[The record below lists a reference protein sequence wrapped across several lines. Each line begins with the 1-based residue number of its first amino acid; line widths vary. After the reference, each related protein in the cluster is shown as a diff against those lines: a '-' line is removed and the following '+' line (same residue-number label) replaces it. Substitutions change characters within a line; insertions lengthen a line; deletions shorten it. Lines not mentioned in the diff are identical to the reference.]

1 MSLIR
6 QQIEC
11 IESTVNS
18 SESILTTGSTFTGT
32 AELNSFTDVMVNVK
46 TDQNGTYY
54 MEFSIDGTNWDSSL
68 SFEYDTTRINP
79 PHVLVKGYRYYRT
92 RFTNTSAS
100 DQTYFRLQTSY
111 GQFNK
116 LTSPI
121 NSILPENFD
130 AIATRPTD
138 YNTEVAE
145 GKREGASLWNKFG
158 YNDDI
163 DVGTEVIASWGG
175 TFTPLTTAGTLL
187 IASSSSNDTDGGTGC
202 NSIVIYGID
211 SNRDEQ
217 IEVVLMNGTTT
228 VNTTT
233 TWLGINRVA
242 MFLCGS
248 GQINAGDIAILS
260 SVGGATMAVMPSGG
274 GVTQQ
279 CIFYVPANNNFV
291 MEWLMINVLNQGKD
305 AELNIKMWVY
315 SAVSNGKQEVFRV
328 NIDTAT
334 SSEPIEINPNL
345 PFPVTEKTVVWI
357 ECTSDKANVIVNAR
371 FSGILNR
378 IS

>member
-1 MSLIR
+1 MS
-6 QQIEC
+6 QKIEISGNYLVITNTEDSTT
-11 IESTVNS
+11 IEYPS
-18 SESILTTGSTFTGT
+18 SRVRYKDTPNVITFDYIDDDSQNIEVAKADIVDSSGSAFSSDEELLTWLRDNTGQ
-32 AELNSFTDVMVNVK
+32 ELNS
-46 TDQNGTYY
+46 
-54 MEFSIDGTNWDSSL
+54 
-68 SFEYDTTRINP
+68 
-79 PHVLVKGYRYYRT
+79 
-92 RFTNTSAS
+92 
-100 DQTYFRLQTSY
+100 
-111 GQFNK
+111 
-116 LTSPI
+116 
-121 NSILPENFD
+121 
-130 AIATRPTD
+130 D
-138 YNTEVAE
+138 YNTKVAE
-145 GKREGASLWNKFG
+145 GKIEGASLWNKFG

-260 SVGGATMAVMPSGG
+260 SVGGATMAVMPLGG

-279 CIFYVPANNNFV
+279 CIFHVPANNNFV
-291 MEWLMINVLNQGKD
+291 MEWLMINVLNQGKN

-328 NIDTAT
+328 NIDTAVT
-334 SSEPIEINPNL
+334 NEPIELNPNL
-345 PFPVTEKTVVWI
+345 PFPVSEKTVVWI

-371 FSGILNR
+371 FSGILDR

>member
-6 QQIEC
+6 QQTEC
-11 IESTVNS
+11 ITSTVNS
-18 SESILTTGSTFTGT
+18 SDSILTTGATFTGT
-32 AELNSFTDVMVNVK
+32 AELNSFTDVMVTIE
-46 TDQNGTYY
+46 TDQDGTLYI
-54 MEFSIDGTNWDSSL
+54 EFSPDGTNWDSSL
-68 SFEYDTTRINP
+68 SFNYITTRIHP
-79 PHVLVKGYRYYRT
+79 PHIVVKANRYVRV
-92 RFTNTSAS
+92 RFENTSTS
-100 DQTYFRLQTSY
+100 DQTYLRLNTYY

-116 LTSPI
+116 LTTRTDSV
-121 NSILPENFD
+121 LPESFD
-130 AIATRPTD
+130 AIPTRPSD

-145 GKREGASLWNKFG
+145 GRREGASLWNKFG

-163 DVGTEVIASWGG
+163 DVGTEVVASWGG

-187 IASSSSNDTDGGTGC
+187 IASSSVNDTNGGTGC

-211 SNRDEQ
+211 SNREEQ
-217 IEVVLMNGTTT
+217 IEVVTMNGTTT
-228 VNTTT
+228 VNTVS

-279 CIFYVPANNNFV
+279 CIFYVPANNTFI
-291 MEWLMINVLNQGKD
+291 MEWLMINVLNQGKN
-305 AELNIKMWVY
+305 AELNIKVWVY

-328 NIDTAT
+328 NIDTAVT
-334 SSEPIEINPNL
+334 NEPIEINPNL
-345 PFPVTEKTVVWI
+345 PFPVSEKTVVWI

-371 FSGILNR
+371 FSGILDR
-378 IS
+378 IN

>member
-6 QQIEC
+6 QQTEC
-11 IESTVNS
+11 ITSTVNS
-18 SESILTTGSTFTGT
+18 SNSILTTGATFTGT
-32 AELNSFTDVMVNVK
+32 AELNSFTDVMVTIE
-46 TDQNGTYY
+46 TDQDGTLYI
-54 MEFSIDGTNWDSSL
+54 EFSPDGTNWDSSL
-68 SFEYDTTRINP
+68 SFNYITTRIHP
-79 PHVLVKGYRYYRT
+79 PHIVVKANRYARV
-92 RFTNTSAS
+92 RFENTSTS
-100 DQTYFRLQTSY
+100 DQTYLRLNTYY

-116 LTSPI
+116 LTTRTDSV
-121 NSILPENFD
+121 LPESFD
-130 AIATRPTD
+130 AIPTRPSD

-145 GKREGASLWNKFG
+145 GRREGASLWNKFG

-163 DVGTEVIASWGG
+163 DVGTEVVASWGG

-187 IASSSSNDTDGGTGC
+187 IASSSVNDTNGGTGC

-211 SNRDEQ
+211 SNREEQ
-217 IEVVLMNGTTT
+217 IEVVTMNGTTT
-228 VNTTT
+228 VNTVS

-260 SVGGATMAVMPSGG
+260 SVGGATMAVMPLGG

-279 CIFYVPANNNFV
+279 CIFYVPANNNFI
-291 MEWLMINVLNQGKD
+291 MEWLMINVLNQGKN
-305 AELNIKMWVY
+305 AELNIKVWVY

-328 NIDTAT
+328 NIDTAVT
-334 SSEPIEINPNL
+334 NEPIEINPNL
-345 PFPVTEKTVVWI
+345 PFPVSEKTVVWI

-371 FSGILNR
+371 FSGILDR
-378 IS
+378 IN